1 MEMIKTSLYTTLF
14 LLKTKSNFVFEPLS
28 GISPSPPVS
37 VDICVSVCVIYC
49 LLMFPCHVI
58 IGRPA
63 VFRGPTILN
72 IEFNACDPFLPP
84 LNSTTNYYFLLI
96 FHN

>member
-37 VDICVSVCVIYC
+37 VDICVSVCN
-49 LLMFPCHVI
+49 LLPFNVSMSCHYWQ
-58 IGRPA
+58 
-63 VFRGPTILN
+63 TCSL
-72 IEFNACDPFLPP
+72 
-84 LNSTTNYYFLLI
+84 
-96 FHN
+96 